1 MRQTMSDIIRANYE
15 MTREE
20 AELVN
25 GILRRSLSDSRF
37 YLLKMRDEKG
47 WKALGYESFDAFGEQ
62 EHGITG
68 RHLYRLAE
76 AAEVAI
82 SLELTER
89 SKTPE
94 THLRPLAKI
103 DDVALRRAVWD
114 EVNAEHEKVTAARIQ
129 EAVDTAMIRANED
142 KILALE
148 AQLRE
153 TQGVVNPDFAALARE
168 IDKLKRANTKLR
180 AANKAL
186 EAAGTGGNE
195 QAAVYADELEKT
207 RAELA
212 QAQAAIEAGAKG
224 LTVAPAKIVM
234 REDPE
239 KDRLLKEQ
247 QERIAALE
255 KAKREAE
262 NRAQYNGALL
272 EKADAQL
279 IDKTT
284 RLAKLE
290 APDAYLSAF
299 TAGVVDDFN
308 RRTRGAI
315 GAVQRSGVAPAP
327 EMIHQVE
334 MARALLDELLALC
347 RDRSAHDC
355 ATTRPAL
362 EVIA

>member
-1 MRQTMSDIIRANYE
+1 MSEMIRANYE
-15 MTREE
+15 MTKEE

-47 WKALGYESFDAFGEQ
+47 WKALGYESFDAFGEK
-62 EHGITG
+62 EHGIAKS
-68 RHLYRLAE
+68 HLYRLAD
-76 AAEVAI
+76 AAEVQL
-82 SLELTER
+82 SLNSPLGE
-89 SKTPE
+89 KIPE
-94 THLRPLAKI
+94 THLRPLAKV
-103 DDVALRRAVWD
+103 DDVALRRAIWE

-129 EAVDTAMIRANED
+129 EAVDAAMIRANED

-148 AQLRE
+148 AQLQE
-153 TQGVVNPDFAALARE
+153 AQGVVNPDFAALAKE
-168 IDKLKRANTKLR
+168 IDKLKRANAKLR

-186 EAAGTGGNE
+186 EAAGSDGNA
-195 QAAVYADELEKT
+195 QASVYADELEKT

-212 QAQAAIEAGAKG
+212 KAQAEIEAGGKG
-224 LTVAPAKIVM
+224 LTVAPAKVVM

-247 QERIAALE
+247 QTRIAALE
-255 KAKREAE
+255 KARSEAE
-262 NRAQYNGALL
+262 NRAKYNAALL

-290 APDAYLSAF
+290 APDAYLSAY

-327 EMIHQVE
+327 EMIHQIE
-334 MARALLDELLALC
+334 TARSLLDELLDLC
-347 RDRSAHDC
+347 RDRGAHD
-355 ATTRPAL
+355 AGTTLPAL
-362 EVIA
+362 DVLN